1 MNTTQDEWTQQK
13 IDEAWEL
20 LRWHQRAKLRA
31 TSALLSALV
40 GLLIFWVLS

>member
-1 MNTTQDEWTQQK
+1 MNTTQDEWTQQE

-20 LRWHQRAKLRA
+20 LRWRIRARRKA